1 MICLAFEFT
10 SRRRSVA
17 VGRDGV
23 PLAESVQ
30 ETGRETPVFALVDRA
45 LQTAGVERGEVG
57 RLALDIGPGSYTGI
71 RIAISTVQGWALGTG
86 IPVVPMGSFEI
97 LRRMAGGLDRPL
109 PWTFAVDAQRRE
121 FAVRTWNGAD
131 WDGNVRLVPDTEL
144 VRWIR
149 EGRTVLG
156 PDLDG
161 CFGTLP
167 ESGPEVL
174 AGIAG
179 TRLQPAATELIRLAT
194 DAVPPLP
201 PETLAPVYLREAAFV
216 KAPPARPIPGDPT

>member
-23 PLAESVQ
+23 TLAESVQ

-45 LQTAGVERGEVG
+45 LRTAGIDRAEVG
-57 RLALDIGPGSYTGI
+57 LLALDIGPGSYTGI
-71 RIAISTVQGWALGTG
+71 RIAISTVQGWALGSG
-86 IPVVPMGSFEI
+86 IPVVPVGSFEI
-97 LRRMAGGLDRPL
+97 LRKRAAGLGRPL

-121 FAVRTWNGAD
+121 FAVRTWNGD
-131 WDGNVRLVPDTEL
+131 GWDGDVRLVPDTEL

-149 EGRTVLG
+149 DGRTVLG
-156 PDLDG
+156 PDLDAAFTG
-161 CFGTLP
+161 IAEF
-167 ESGPEVL
+167 GPEVL
-174 AGIAG
+174 AMIDA
-179 TRLQPAATELIRLAT
+179 TRMHPAATDLPQLAT
-194 DAVPPLP
+194 AASEAVPA
-201 PETLAPVYLREAAFV
+201 EKLAPVYLREAAFV